1 MPITVSSLLFY
12 YVVKK
17 LDAKLLGQL
26 LRGIFFIV
34 EEVNGRECF
43 KRDQKLSFRT

>member
-26 LRGIFFIV
+26 LRGIFFYR
-34 EEVNGRECF
+34 GRS
-43 KRDQKLSFRT
+43 KRPRVF